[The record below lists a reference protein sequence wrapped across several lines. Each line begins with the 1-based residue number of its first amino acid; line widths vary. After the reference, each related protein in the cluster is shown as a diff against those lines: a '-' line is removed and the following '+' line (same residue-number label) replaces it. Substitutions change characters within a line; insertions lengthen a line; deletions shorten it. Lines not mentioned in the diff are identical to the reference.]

1 MYLTRFTSSR
11 RTAASMD
18 SVQASSPLP
27 PQYFA
32 NLYFDQNQPNGAGTS
47 VGFEITNSRAFTPGF
62 AGYAAL
68 GSGFE
73 FAISADHSAIEFVI
87 PNIYFT
93 APIAGLTIYPG
104 ITYPTVGDNITL
116 GISQSFG
123 YNFVEEPLGTV
134 ALTAAV
140 PAVHLG
146 NDDPRFLRRRLCRLP
161 PSQSGHCTSRRL
173 ITSPIREREAAFGRS
188 FCLANA

>member
-1 MYLTRFTSSR
+1 
-11 RTAASMD
+11 MD
-18 SVQASSPLP
+18 LLQASSPLP

-140 PAVHLG
+140 PEPSTWAMMILG
-146 NDDPRFLRRRLCRLP
+146 FFGVGFVAYRRRNQVTAL
-161 PSQSGHCTSRRL
+161 H
-173 ITSPIREREAAFGRS
+173 AA
-188 FCLANA
+188 